1 MTFEQQRLTVSEADQ
16 EASVAVRISRS
27 EEPIVLELV
36 NALLPHRGGL
46 RRWSVMR
53 AIRNERE
60 RASREVPQKFEAD
73 VERIFRRF
81 CAGAESCQ
89 CAKGTEL
96 FYRPEEKAGEVWAV
110 FPDRAEAWLKGNLV
124 DAG

>member
-1 MTFEQQRLTVSEADQ
+1 MTYEQRLYAPEPGQDADNSARTLRAEQ
-16 EASVAVRISRS
+16 
-27 EEPIVLELV
+27 PIVQELV
-36 NALLPHRGGL
+36 NVLVRRPGGL

-53 AIRNERE
+53 AIRNDRE

-81 CAGAESCQ
+81 CAGAEACL
-89 CAKGTEL
+89 CVAGTEL

-110 FPDRAEAWLKGNLV
+110 FPDRAEAWLKMHSG
-124 DAG
+124 AGD